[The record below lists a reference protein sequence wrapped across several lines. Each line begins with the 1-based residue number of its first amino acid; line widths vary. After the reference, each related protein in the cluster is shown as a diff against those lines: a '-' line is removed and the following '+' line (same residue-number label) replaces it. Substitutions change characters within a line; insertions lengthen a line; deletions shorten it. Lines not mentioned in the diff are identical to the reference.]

1 MPENKYKNIVIEVIG
16 QIGILYLNRPK
27 TLNAFGDSLGD
38 EVVMGL
44 RELNEHPDTIFTVLT
59 GKGRFFSSGADVR
72 GGIPT
77 ATSTGVSDGQKKIST
92 YSRYAVTLEMMRS
105 VVEHKK
111 VLILALNGPGVG
123 GGAAWFQGVADLVFA
138 AEGSWL
144 QVPFNAL
151 GLVPEN
157 GSVVTFAQSI
167 GVHRANEFL
176 MFGKKMSVEELQ
188 KWGLVNTIFP
198 AKDFHKHVVEYLQEQ
213 LDIND
218 GKSMILT
225 KQLANA
231 PLRDQRMVAIYNAF
245 DALAERAVDGASV
258 NRFAAR
264 RKELEA
270 KSKKRSKL

>member
-1 MPENKYKNIVIEVIG
+1 
-16 QIGILYLNRPK
+16 
-27 TLNAFGDSLGD
+27 
-38 EVVMGL
+38 
-44 RELNEHPDTIFTVLT
+44 
-59 GKGRFFSSGADVR
+59 
-72 GGIPT
+72 
-77 ATSTGVSDGQKKIST
+77 
-92 YSRYAVTLEMMRS
+92 MMRS

-218 GKSMILT
+218 GRSMILT

-258 NRFAAR
+258 KRFAAR
-264 RKELEA
+264 RKELEG
-270 KSKKRSKL
+270 RSIVFVNSIRLINGQQNQRRDRSCE

>member
-1 MPENKYKNIVIEVIG
+1 
-16 QIGILYLNRPK
+16 
-27 TLNAFGDSLGD
+27 
-38 EVVMGL
+38 
-44 RELNEHPDTIFTVLT
+44 
-59 GKGRFFSSGADVR
+59 
-72 GGIPT
+72 
-77 ATSTGVSDGQKKIST
+77 
-92 YSRYAVTLEMMRS
+92 MRS

-218 GKSMILT
+218 GRSMILT

-258 NRFAAR
+258 KRFAAR
-264 RKELEA
+264 RKELEG
-270 KSKKRSKL
+270 RSIVFVNSIRLINGQQNQRRDRSCE